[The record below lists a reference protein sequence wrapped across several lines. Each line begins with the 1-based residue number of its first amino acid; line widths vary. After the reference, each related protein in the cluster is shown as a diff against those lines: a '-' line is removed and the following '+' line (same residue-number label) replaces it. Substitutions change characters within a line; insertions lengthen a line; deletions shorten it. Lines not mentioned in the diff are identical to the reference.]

1 MFLKE
6 KKELVY
12 NEQLFRAFKGI
23 SFKLSIFYHYLFLHC
38 KILLFQVLNN
48 MSTEDP
54 KPARVILIYKDK
66 T

>member
-12 NEQLFRAFKGI
+12 NEQLFKVFKGI
-23 SFKLSIFYHYLFLHC
+23 PFNLLIFYHYLFLHC
-38 KILLFQVLNN
+38 KILEVLNN

-54 KPARVILIYKDK
+54 KPATVIL